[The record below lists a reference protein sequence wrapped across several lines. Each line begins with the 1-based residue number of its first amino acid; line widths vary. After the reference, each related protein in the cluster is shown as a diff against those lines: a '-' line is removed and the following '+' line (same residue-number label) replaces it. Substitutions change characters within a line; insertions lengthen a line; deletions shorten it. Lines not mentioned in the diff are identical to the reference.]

1 MLYSVGNI
9 NTLYL
14 LMSVLIFSLVAV
26 AAVTAYF
33 SLGKIQA
40 HPKPSPNVKKANIPN
55 KALKT
60 KPSHLDFRCVAI
72 KTGLIHCKAV
82 TPYKSKRMLMS
93 EAPMLP
99 ISGCNSKDCE
109 CKFIRYEDRRRGD
122 RRTVMK
128 AAASQIISEHD
139 NKRVRVDRRKSK
151 TSK

>member
-1 MLYSVGNI
+1 
-9 NTLYL
+9 
-14 LMSVLIFSLVAV
+14 MSVLIFSFVAV

-33 SLGKIQA
+33 FWGKIQA
-40 HPKPSPNVKKANIPN
+40 PPKPSSVIKKTSVPN
-55 KALKT
+55 KIPKA

-99 ISGCNSKDCE
+99 VSGCNSKDCE
-109 CKFIRYEDRRRGD
+109 CKFLRYEDRRRGD
-122 RRTVMK
+122 RRTIMK

-139 NKRVRVDRRKSK
+139 NKRVRVDRRKCKASK
-151 TSK
+151 